1 MMSHISDADIDRA
14 LDRDSTA
21 EERSRLL
28 AHVTTCA
35 ACRSQWGE
43 VLRAHDAMVSSP
55 VDVPKDLAD
64 GAIAVAATT
73 ARAVDHGPRRR
84 VWTMPI
90 ARAVAVVLAIAF
102 GAAGERLRARVAST
116 TTPAA
121 AQAGYL
127 FVFSGTRAA
136 LLTGDER
143 ADIARSFRTWT
154 DSLRR
159 AGQLVAVGQLTRD
172 APRLISATEPN
183 LDSATV
189 RAFASMEGFYVLLAR
204 DDEDAVMLARTCPYL
219 RFGGTIVVRRR
230 TGGARPVASVGA
242 EGVSPAP
249 AARRALA
256 ATPPS

>member
-1 MMSHISDADIDRA
+1 MSHISDADIDRV
-14 LDRDSTA
+14 LDGDSTT

-28 AHVTTCA
+28 AHMATCA
-35 ACRSQWGE
+35 ECRSRWDD
-43 VLRAHDAMVSSP
+43 VLRAHDTMMSSRIE
-55 VDVPKDLAD
+55 VPNNLAG
-64 GAIAVAATT
+64 GAIAAAATT
-73 ARAVDHGPRRR
+73 ARVVQQRARQGA
-84 VWTMPI
+84 WSLL
-90 ARAVAVVLAIAF
+90 ARAAAVVLAMGL
-102 GAAGERLRARVAST
+102 GAAGERLRAGAAST
-116 TTPAA
+116 TTAA

-143 ADIARSFRTWT
+143 ADIARSFRVWT

-159 AGQLVAVGQLTRD
+159 VGQLVAVGQLTRD

-183 LDSATV
+183 LDSAAV

-204 DDEDAVMLARTCPYL
+204 DDEDAVALARTCPYL

-230 TGGARPVASVGA
+230 TGSARPVASVGA
-242 EGVSPAP
+242 GGIAPTPGV
-249 AARRALA
+249 RGALA